1 MSSEEA
7 RQIVADGLE
16 RRKEEQRQ
24 RDAELER
31 QERMLRLTINGNHT
45 ERTLSE
51 AQKKEME
58 KEKARQRRE
67 EKRKAREDR
76 AARDMSAEMCVNK
89 YGIACLVILLVSA
102 ITRLNFFVMIA
113 LVLGLAVFPVA
124 KIYRLYVL
132 MEELK

>member
-24 RDAELER
+24 RDAELEK
-31 QERMLRLTINGNHT
+31 QERILRIKINKNHKIQT
-45 ERTLSE
+45 YSE
-51 AQKKEME
+51 AQKKELE

-67 EKRKAREDR
+67 ANEKARKDR
-76 AARDMSAEMCVNK
+76 AARDMAAEMCVNN
-89 YGIACLVILLVSA
+89 YGIACLVILLLSA

-132 MEELK
+132 MEDLE